1 MFSSIEINDSLN
13 FLVKRGHS
21 VGLGRIVAFGTVKAH
36 DCALRLMVIGSR
48 LDDAVWLASQEGHK
62 LR

>member
-36 DCALRLMVIGSR
+36 VLCIEVDGHWKP